1 MFALLSRSRELAAVA
16 NALDKS
22 QAVIEFKPDGTIIT
36 ANANFLNA
44 MGYVLP
50 EIRGKHHSLFVDAD
64 YKQSQEYKQFW
75 DSLRQGVFQQ
85 AEYRRVGKGGRDVWI
100 QASYNPIFDMRG
112 RVVKVIKYATDITQ
126 QKMQQAHSEGQI
138 AAINR
143 AQAVIEFETNG
154 IIVNANQNFLD
165 AMGYSLDEIKGRHH
179 RIFVDPAYGVSTEYN
194 TFWDKLAAGEYQQ
207 AEYKRYG
214 KNGKEIWIQA
224 SYNPIFD
231 ASGRPYRVV
240 KFATDIT
247 ASVKQRLENERIA
260 QAIAGS
266 FSKITESLSSIN
278 SLASGAAT
286 ASAETA
292 TTVQTVAASSE
303 EMSSSISE
311 ISRSTNMAKNA
322 VEQMSDQTDQASKS
336 TAVLDQAANSMNN
349 IVELIQEIASQIN
362 LLALNATIESA
373 RAGEAGK
380 GFAVV
385 ASEVKNLATQVAAAT
400 EKISSEI
407 HDMQNISGTVVTAL
421 NGITSLANTLQDS
434 INSVAAAIEEQTA
447 VTADITQN
455 MSIASGA
462 VDEVDSNLQ
471 AILASVTQT
480 VQMADQGIKAAHHT
494 AA

>member
-1 MFALLSRSRELAAVA
+1 MAS
-16 NALDKS
+16 ALDKS

-75 DSLRQGVFQQ
+75 DNLRQGLFQQ
-85 AEYRRVGKGGRDVWI
+85 AEYRRVGKGGREV
-100 QASYNPIFDMRG
+100 
-112 RVVKVIKYATDITQ
+112 
-126 QKMQQAHSEGQI
+126 
-138 AAINR
+138 
-143 AQAVIEFETNG
+143 
-154 IIVNANQNFLD
+154 
-165 AMGYSLDEIKGRHH
+165 
-179 RIFVDPAYGVSTEYN
+179 
-194 TFWDKLAAGEYQQ
+194 
-207 AEYKRYG
+207 
-214 KNGKEIWIQA
+214 WIQA

-266 FSKITESLSSIN
+266 FSKITESLISIN

-336 TAVLDQAANSMNN
+336 TAILDQAANSMSN

-434 INSVAAAIEEQTA
+434 INSVAAAIEEQSA
-447 VTADITQN
+447 VTSDITQN

-480 VQMADQGIKAAHHT
+480 VQMADEGIRATHHAAT
-494 AA
+494 